1 MVNGVPQVQAMFRRR
16 AAAVVAAA
24 KAQAR
29 KGGEEVATAMRYL
42 APRDDGELQRSIR
55 VEDANSVT
63 TRRGQ
68 RGFVGVMVRAGDSS
82 TVVTNSSGGRFQ
94 NARLQ
99 EFGTKTRPA
108 SPYFYPAWRANRT
121 RVRAG
126 ITRAVRKAW
135 SD

>member
-1 MVNGVPQVQAMFRRR
+1 MVNGIPQVKAMFRRR

-24 KAQAR
+24 KEQAQ

-42 APRDDGELQRSIR
+42 APQDDGELKSSIR
-55 VEDANSVT
+55 VESAKSVT
-63 TRRGQ
+63 TRRGP
-68 RGFVGVMVRAGDSS
+68 RGFIGVVVKAGDSS
-82 TVVTNSSGGRFQ
+82 TIVTNSSGGRFQ

-99 EFGTKTRPA
+99 EFGTKSRPA

-126 ITRAVRKAW
+126 ITRAMRKAW